1 MSSVLEEKNILLQNQ
16 VKKLQTQKDTLLKEL
31 NDLEDRH
38 EKMNQVYRKGFAM
51 IVDTMSSEEN
61 DFSRACGNLGTALKK
76 GESEVRIAYILE
88 QVKTAL
94 LKEDPGSSPPRSKKG
109 FFSLLKKEDSPS
121 FVDDYKQGYQ
131 DIVHQLRS
139 HLDEKYF
146 GKLDQIAAR
155 VKNAGSIDDIVQI
168 RETVFGL
175 VFVFI
180 ADTQKDREKIST
192 FVQDIV
198 DRIFDIES
206 RLTASYQ
213 QTDAVFLAGDRFE
226 RVLDDEMKKM
236 KHHSDVAASLDLLK
250 IQISERLASI
260 ENALQQKQ
268 ARDRAIKEMAEKNRQ
283 SFKTGFARLKQEL
296 NEATRYSEELE
307 KKLNQDQLTGAF
319 NRRAY
324 DRKIEE
330 EMARFLRYGSVFS
343 LLLIDADHFKQVNDN
358 YGHAIGDRCLQEIIK
373 RSLPLLRK
381 NDMLARYGGEEFV
394 VIMPETDLDGGREVA
409 EKIRQTIENIEFIYK
424 KDKVRVTVSIG
435 VSQARSGDSH
445 HQQIF
450 ERADIAVYQ
459 AKERGRN
466 QVALN

>member
-1 MSSVLEEKNILLQNQ
+1 MSSVLEEKNIQLQNQ

-31 NDLEDRH
+31 NDLEDRY
-38 EKMNQVYRKGFAM
+38 EKTNQLYRKGFAM

-61 DFSRACGNLGTALKK
+61 EFSRACGNLGAALKK
-76 GESEVRIAYILE
+76 GESEARITYILE

-94 LKEDPGSSPPRSKKG
+94 LKEDPVSSPPRAKKG
-109 FFSLLKKEDSPS
+109 FFSILKKEDPPS
-121 FVDDYKQGYQ
+121 FIDDYKQGYQ
-131 DIVHQLRS
+131 EIIHQLRS
-139 HLDEKYF
+139 HLDENYF
-146 GKLDQIAAR
+146 GKLDQIAVR
-155 VKNAGSIDDIVQI
+155 VKNAGTIDEIVQI

-180 ADTQKDREKIST
+180 ADTQKDREKINA
-192 FVQDIV
+192 FVQDVV
-198 DRIFDIES
+198 DKIFDIES

-268 ARDRAIKEMAEKNRQ
+268 AKDRAIRELAEKNRQ

-343 LLLIDADHFKQVNDN
+343 LLLIDADHFKQINDN

-373 RSLPLLRK
+373 RTMPLLRK

-394 VIMPETDLDGGREVA
+394 VIMPETDLAGGREVA

-435 VSQARSGDSH
+435 VSQAGSGDSH
-445 HQQIF
+445 QQQIF

-466 QVALN
+466 QVAVN